1 MSSALIL
8 LIVELTV
15 LGGLLVLFWVLWQG
29 PPYVPSKDASID
41 EMVALAA
48 LKPGERVAELGS
60 GDGRVAIAL
69 AQAGNHVDGFEINPL
84 LVLLAR
90 QNVRRA
96 GLSKTV
102 TISRRNFWRT
112 DLSGYQAV
120 TIFGIPHRMALLGKK
135 LERELAPGSRV
146 ISNAFVIPGWQPNKR
161 TDKALRY
168 VIGRGRR
175 GRAAK

>member
-1 MSSALIL
+1 MDSALIL
-8 LIVELTV
+8 LIVEVTV
-15 LGGLLVLFWVLWQG
+15 LAGLIGLFWVLWQG
-29 PPYVPSKDASID
+29 PPYVPSKDASVD
-41 EMVALAA
+41 EMVALAD

-69 AQAGNHVDGFEINPL
+69 ARAGNKVDGFEINPL

-90 QNVRRA
+90 RNVRRS
-96 GLSKTV
+96 GLAKSI

-112 DLSGYQAV
+112 DLSGYQVV

-146 ISNAFVIPGWQPNKR
+146 ISNAFVIPGWQPEHR

-168 VIGRGRR
+168 VIGNCRVPAGE
-175 GRAAK
+175 